1 MRPRREA
8 GDPKRGRN
16 RWRRSCRRL
25 EGSTRGTAV
34 PSRPRAAASSITR
47 SVAPRPADFS
57 VGTFAGCATGGPPWR
72 VAPASPAQMIGAID
86 ASVESIVATDTAA
99 SWEAGS
105 SGTGPPSLPAATVI
119 GMPWSLSAWSPRRA
133 SPRAERSPDVLG
145 VAERSDRATISG
157 RCRRRDQAG
166 ERLRH
171 ATAVVV
177 CRREMI
183 ARGKPIS

>member
-1 MRPRREA
+1 MACSAGITGADDRR
-8 GDPKRGRN
+8 D
-16 RWRRSCRRL
+16 RRL
-25 EGSTRGTAV
+25 GRVDRRHRYRRVVGSGV
-34 PSRPRAAASSITR
+34 
-47 SVAPRPADFS
+47 VGHRPA
-57 VGTFAGCATGGPPWR
+57 VVTGRDGDR
-72 VAPASPAQMIGAID
+72 D
-86 ASVESIVATDTAA
+86 AVVVERLVTAA
-99 SWEAGS
+99 S
-105 SGTGPPSLPAATVI
+105 LAAC
-119 GMPWSLSAWSPRRA
+119 GAQ
-133 SPRAERSPDVLG
+133 PDVLG